1 MALQISHDD
10 ALYYMKRA
18 KVLLDHVEEQNGEH
32 DHLLPIGG
40 NKELVEI
47 TKDLS
52 ELIDRTGDFE
62 EYDLG

>member
-1 MALQISHDD
+1 MAIQISHDD

-18 KVLLDHVEEQNGEH
+18 KVLLDHVEEQNGEN
-32 DHLLPIGG
+32 DHILPIGG

-47 TKDLS
+47 IKDLLF
-52 ELIDRTGDFE
+52 LIDRTGDFE

>member
-1 MALQISHDD
+1 MAKLTHDN

-18 KVLLDHVEEQNGEH
+18 KVLLDHVEEENGEH
-32 DHLLPIGG
+32 DHILPQGG

-47 TKDLS
+47 IKDLLL
-52 ELIDRTGDFE
+52 LIDRTGDFE

>member
-1 MALQISHDD
+1 MAKLSHDN

-18 KVLLDHVEEQNGEH
+18 KVLLDYVEEQNGEH
-32 DHLLPIGG
+32 DHLLPQGG

-47 TKDLS
+47 IKDLLF
-52 ELIDRTGDFE
+52 LIDRTGDFE

>member
-1 MALQISHDD
+1 MAKLSHDN
-10 ALYYMKRA
+10 ALYYMNRA
-18 KVLLDHVEEQNGEH
+18 KVLLDHVTEQNGEH

>member
-18 KVLLDHVEEQNGEH
+18 KVLLDHVEEQNWEN
-32 DHLLPIGG
+32 DHILPIGG

-47 TKDLS
+47 IKDLLF
-52 ELIDRTGDFE
+52 LIDRTGDFE

>member
-1 MALQISHDD
+1 MALRLSHDD
-10 ALYYMKRA
+10 VLYYMKRA
-18 KVLLDHVEEQNGEH
+18 KVLLDYVEEQNGEN

-40 NKELVEI
+40 NKELVAI
-47 TKDLS
+47 TEALS

>member
-1 MALQISHDD
+1 MALRLSHDD
-10 ALYYMKRA
+10 TLYYLKRA
-18 KVLLDHVEEQNGEH
+18 KVLLDHVEEQNGEN

-47 TKDLS
+47 TQALS

>member
-1 MALQISHDD
+1 MANLSHDS

-18 KVLLDHVEEQNGEH
+18 KVLLDHVEEENGED
-32 DHLLPIGG
+32 DHILPQGG

-47 TKDLS
+47 IKDLLF
-52 ELIDRTGDFE
+52 LIDRTGDFE

>member
-1 MALQISHDD
+1 MAKLSHDN

-18 KVLLDHVEEQNGEH
+18 KVLLDHVEEENGEH
-32 DHLLPIGG
+32 DHLLPQGG

-47 TKDLS
+47 IKDLLF
-52 ELIDRTGDFE
+52 LIDRTGDFE

>member
-1 MALQISHDD
+1 MAILNHDQTIFY
-10 ALYYMKRA
+10 LNRA
-18 KVLLDHVEEQNGEH
+18 KILLDHVKEQNGEH

>member
-1 MALQISHDD
+1 MAKLSHDD

-18 KVLLDHVEEQNGEH
+18 KVLLDHIEEQNGEH
-32 DHLLPIGG
+32 DHILPIGG

-47 TKDLS
+47 TNALS

>member
-1 MALQISHDD
+1 MALQISHDT
-10 ALYYMKRA
+10 ALYYLKKARDL
-18 KVLLDHVEEQNGEH
+18 VSHVEEQNGEN
-32 DHLLPIGG
+32 DHILPIGG

-47 TKDLS
+47 TNALS

>member
-1 MALQISHDD
+1 MAVKLSHDD
-10 ALYYMKRA
+10 TLYYLKRA

-32 DHLLPIGG
+32 DHILPIGG

-47 TKDLS
+47 TNALS

>member
-18 KVLLDHVEEQNGEH
+18 KVLLDHVDEQNGENYH
-32 DHLLPIGG
+32 ILPIGG

-47 TKDLS
+47 IKDLLF
-52 ELIDRTGDFE
+52 LIDRTGDFE

>member
-18 KVLLDHVEEQNGEH
+18 KVLLDHVEEQNGEN
-32 DHLLPIGG
+32 DHILPIGG

-47 TKDLS
+47 IKDLLF
-52 ELIDRTGDFE
+52 LIDRTGDFE

>member
-1 MALQISHDD
+1 MAKLSHDD

-32 DHLLPIGG
+32 DHILPIGG

-47 TKDLS
+47 TNALS

>member
-1 MALQISHDD
+1 MAKLSHDD

-32 DHLLPIGG
+32 DHILPIGG

-47 TKDLS
+47 IKDLS
-52 ELIDRTGDFE
+52 EIIDRTGDFE

>member
-10 ALYYMKRA
+10 ALYYMKIE
-18 KVLLDHVEEQNGEH
+18 KVLLDHVEEQNGEN
-32 DHLLPIGG
+32 DHILPIGG

-47 TKDLS
+47 IKDLLF
-52 ELIDRTGDFE
+52 LIDRTGDFD